1 MCSSLSHT
9 NRCSASV
16 RCLIYAR
23 WNAWKAQAQDWRE
36 ADLAYIRPEATLV
49 PVLCGMKK
57 CGVVELRNCGVGK
70 VEIGPF
76 LDFKLDVYFLM

>member
-1 MCSSLSHT
+1 M
-9 NRCSASV
+9 
-16 RCLIYAR
+16 
-23 WNAWKAQAQDWRE
+23 
-36 ADLAYIRPEATLV
+36 
-49 PVLCGMKK
+49 CGMKK